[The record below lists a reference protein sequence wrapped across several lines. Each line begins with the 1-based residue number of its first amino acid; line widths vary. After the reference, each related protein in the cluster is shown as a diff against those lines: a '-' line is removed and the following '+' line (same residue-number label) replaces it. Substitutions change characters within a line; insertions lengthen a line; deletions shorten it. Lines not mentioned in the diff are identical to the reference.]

1 MGYKLSDIYLF
12 SDFDGTLHS
21 ASQGIPQKNLDAL
34 HRFVEKGG
42 HFGLA
47 TGRAPFSAKEFLH
60 LLPINAPC
68 LCVNGGAVYDMQKEE
83 YIYTD
88 FLPAAAR
95 GYIEKILSAYPELD
109 TAVLT
114 DQAYYYVADPE
125 LAAGRMR
132 LSNYTFNKH
141 MREPML
147 GNWFKATFNCKGNDA
162 YRYTE
167 LLNSLGFAGV
177 RFTCSDLFFIEMLP
191 EHTSKGNAI
200 RKMCQRLGLDIAQ
213 TVAVGDYY
221 NDVEMLQ
228 AAGFS
233 ACVAEAPEEIKA
245 LVDQVLVSCGEGA
258 VAQLI
263 ELLEQRY
270 GA

>member
-12 SDFDGTLHS
+12 SDFDGTIHS
-21 ASQGIPQKNLDAL
+21 ATEGIPQRNLDAL
-34 HRFVEKGG
+34 HRFVAKGG

-68 LCVNGGAVYDMQKEE
+68 LCVNGGAVYDMQRDE
-83 YIYTD
+83 YICTD
-88 FLPAAAR
+88 FLPEAAR
-95 GYIEKILSAYPELD
+95 GYIERILGEFPELD

-114 DQAYYYVADPE
+114 DEAYYYVADPE
-125 LAAGRMR
+125 LAAGRMK

-141 MREPML
+141 MREPMA
-147 GNWFKATFNCKGNDA
+147 GNWFKATFNCRGNDA
-162 YRYTE
+162 QRYTQ
-167 LLNSLGFAGV
+167 LLNDWKLPGV

-200 RKMCQRLGLDIAQ
+200 RKMCRRLGLDIAQ

-221 NDVEMLQ
+221 NDVEMLE

-233 ACVAEAPEEIKA
+233 ACVAAAPDDIKA
-245 LVDQVLVSCGEGA
+245 IVDQVLVSCEEGA

-263 ELLEQRY
+263 ELLEERY
-270 GA
+270 GD